1 VIALNRGAYALLMAV
16 AFMTGCG
23 KEERGEAVRLTK
35 VLSEKQADFARANTI
50 EKDFV
55 SSARAWCGG
64 ITANG
69 AGRGIELDQNATVA
83 TELAKSTVAIST
95 ELSHV
100 RQALND
106 QSFKEEYPQNVRAE
120 LITQLTNRQR
130 RLQDMRALLEKS
142 ALQFP
147 EYRRDK
153 TYAGDAYPG
162 EIGKLNAMLQAYR
175 APEDA
180 VSAALAALKAKYKL
194 AGNEF

>member
-1 VIALNRGAYALLMAV
+1 MVAV
-16 AFMTGCG
+16 ALFTGCG

-35 VLSEKQADFARANTI
+35 ILSEKQADLARANTI
-50 EKDFV
+50 EKEFV

-64 ITANG
+64 ITTNG
-69 AGRGIELDQNATVA
+69 AGRGVELDQNATVA
-83 TELAKSTVAIST
+83 TELAESTVAIST

-106 QSFKEEYPQNVRAE
+106 QSFKEEYPQTVSTD

-130 RLQDMRALLEKS
+130 LLQEMRALLERS

-153 TYAGDAYPG
+153 TYAGDAYPE
-162 EIGKLNAMLQAYR
+162 EIGKLNAMLQVYK

-194 AGNEF
+194 RDNEL

>member
-1 VIALNRGAYALLMAV
+1 VIALKGGAYALLGAV
-16 AFMTGCG
+16 AFLTACG
-23 KEERGEAVRLTK
+23 KEERTEAVRLAK
-35 VLSEKQADFARANTI
+35 VLSEKQADLARANTI

-64 ITANG
+64 ITTNG
-69 AGRGIELDQNATVA
+69 AGRGVELDQNATVA

-95 ELSHV
+95 ELGHV
-100 RQALND
+100 RQALSA
-106 QSFKEEYPQNVRAE
+106 QSFKEEYPQTVSTE
-120 LITQLTNRQR
+120 LITRLTNRQR
-130 RLQDMRALLEKS
+130 LLQEMRALLEKS

-162 EIGKLNAMLQAYR
+162 EIGKLNAILQAYR

-194 AGNEF
+194 GDNEL